1 MATSYEVRDRLIA
14 RWQDLDTQVTDKQIR
29 GIVDY
34 FVGGVRGRMT
44 VQFMCMLLSSENVP
58 DAWELRRAAQITE
71 VINVEIFNAR
81 LEVSPFNFPR

>member
-34 FVGGVRGRMT
+34 FVGGVRGADDGAIYVHAA
-44 VQFMCMLLSSENVP
+44 VQRKCS
-58 DAWELRRAAQITE
+58 
-71 VINVEIFNAR
+71 
-81 LEVSPFNFPR
+81 